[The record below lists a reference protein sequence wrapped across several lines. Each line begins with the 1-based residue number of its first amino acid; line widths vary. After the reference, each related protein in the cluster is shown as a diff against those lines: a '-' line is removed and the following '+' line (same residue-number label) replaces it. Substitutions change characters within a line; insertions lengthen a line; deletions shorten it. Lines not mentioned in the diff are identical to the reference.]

1 MIRTISNTTF
11 TLAVISILNFLLV
24 ALVAN
29 YLGESGVATMGLII
43 LGVSFIMMINNL
55 VGGSALVYLT
65 PRKPLFSVLIV
76 SYGWSL
82 VSAFLMGLLLWFF
95 ELVPAKFLYWTVLI
109 GLLECVFS
117 IHNQVFI
124 GKEEMKTHNFL
135 KLIQKSSQVVLF
147 VAIGITLHNFVLA
160 LMLSYVAT
168 LIFSFVRV
176 FKQLKSFEMKDLKNV
191 FISAFQYGLQIQ
203 LSNIVQLMNYRL
215 LYFYIEKSMVG
226 ALGIFIIAVQLSE
239 SLWIPSKA
247 LAIIQYGKISN
258 EEDNRKKA
266 DLSVSFLHLSFL
278 VTAIAIVVLRFVP
291 NSWILEIF
299 GKDISGTKPI
309 IYALSLGV
317 MAVALSQSFS
327 HYLSGTGKYSHLI
340 TGAILGLLPI
350 VLLGNYCV
358 EHYGLT
364 GAAILTSVS
373 YVFSSAYLGVVFY
386 KKSGL
391 KLKEILLSKTNLFQS
406 IALLR
411 K

>member
-160 LMLSYVAT
+160 LVLSYVAT
-168 LIFSFVRV
+168 LIFSFLRV

-278 VTAIAIVVLRFVP
+278 VTAIAIVALWFVP

>member
-278 VTAIAIVVLRFVP
+278 VTAIAIVALWFVP

>member
-1 MIRTISNTTF
+1 
-11 TLAVISILNFLLV
+11 V

-278 VTAIAIVVLRFVP
+278 VTAIAIVALWFVP

>member
-160 LMLSYVAT
+160 LVLSYVAT

-278 VTAIAIVVLRFVP
+278 VTAIAIVALWFVP

-327 HYLSGTGKYSHLI
+327 HYLSGTGKYSYLI

-350 VLLGNYCV
+350 VFLGNYCV

>member
-1 MIRTISNTTF
+1 LIRTISNTTF

-278 VTAIAIVVLRFVP
+278 VTAIAIVALWFVP

>member
-1 MIRTISNTTF
+1 M
-11 TLAVISILNFLLV
+11 

-278 VTAIAIVVLRFVP
+278 VTAIAIVALWFVP